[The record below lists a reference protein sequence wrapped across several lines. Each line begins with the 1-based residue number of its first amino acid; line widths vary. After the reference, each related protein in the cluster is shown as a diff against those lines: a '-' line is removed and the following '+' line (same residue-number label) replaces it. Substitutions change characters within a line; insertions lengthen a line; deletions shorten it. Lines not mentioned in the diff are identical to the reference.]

1 MSSNRLPGKVLKPIN
16 GRPMIY
22 RQINRVLKST
32 LVEDLLVATSA
43 SSSDDELV
51 EFLES
56 ENIKVFRGSLDNVL
70 SRFLEITKEVNPT
83 NIIRLTADCP
93 LVMPKLIDEMVVQ
106 FEEKLPDY
114 LSNSLV
120 PSFPD
125 GLDIE
130 IISSK
135 AISRLEYLDLS
146 KMELEHVTLGV
157 YNRPEMFRVL
167 NFSTPINRS
176 NMRWTVDYP
185 EDLDFVRSVYSH
197 FKGRESVFEYEEVL
211 EFLCSN
217 PEVVSGIS
225 ASRRNEALLK
235 PIEGHN

>member
-1 MSSNRLPGKVLKPIN
+1 MLE
-16 GRPMIY
+16 
-22 RQINRVLKST
+22 ST
-32 LVEDLLVATSA
+32 LVEDLIVATSA

-83 NIIRLTADCP
+83 NIIRLTGDCP

-106 FEEKLPDY
+106 FEEKLPEY

-135 AISRLEYLDLS
+135 AISRLESLDLS

-157 YNRPEMFRVL
+157 YNRPELFRVL

-211 EFLCSN
+211 EFLRSN

-225 ASRRNEALLK
+225 AIRRNEALLK
-235 PIEGHN
+235 PLEGHN

>member
-1 MSSNRLPGKVLKPIN
+1 VLE
-16 GRPMIY
+16 
-22 RQINRVLKST
+22 ST
-32 LVEDLLVATSA
+32 LVEDLIVATSA

-83 NIIRLTADCP
+83 NIIRLTGDCP

-106 FEEKLPDY
+106 FEEKLPEY

-135 AISRLEYLDLS
+135 AISRLESLDLS

-157 YNRPEMFRVL
+157 YNRPELFRVL

-211 EFLCSN
+211 EFLRSN

-225 ASRRNEALLK
+225 AIRRNEALLK
-235 PIEGHN
+235 PLEGHN

>member
-1 MSSNRLPGKVLKPIN
+1 
-16 GRPMIY
+16 MIY
-22 RQINRVLKST
+22 RQINRVLEST
-32 LVEDLLVATSA
+32 LAEDLIVATSA

-83 NIIRLTADCP
+83 NIIRLTGDCP
-93 LVMPKLIDEMVVQ
+93 LVMPKLIDEMIVQ
-106 FEEKLPDY
+106 FEEKLPEY

-135 AISRLEYLDLS
+135 AISRLESLDLS

-157 YNRPEMFRVL
+157 YNRPELFRVL

-211 EFLCSN
+211 EFLRSN

-225 ASRRNEALLK
+225 AIRRNEALLK
-235 PIEGHN
+235 PLEGHN